1 MLTMDIKQAL
11 IEHNIT
17 PKYIHTVPEVL
28 SVSYGG
34 KSISPGEVLPR
45 SQTLERPTVSYHSAK
60 QDTDYA
66 LLMIDLDLFTTDDP
80 TGEVRHW
87 LEIVR
92 FSTGDSSGA
101 ATPVRTITEYLPCMP
116 GLGSGQ
122 HRYIFILAE
131 PAGAVV
137 EGAAGGVGIEGV
149 QPETKNAPT
158 EDLKD
163 RMGFRNQEW
172 MAKYGLRPVAANF
185 MLVSAD
191 ATSTLQ
197 NVAAGAEA
205 LAHKAV
211 GK

>member
-1 MLTMDIKQAL
+1 MDIKQAFQ
-11 IEHNIT
+11 EHNIT

-45 SQTLERPTVSYHSAK
+45 SQTLERPAVSYHSAK

-66 LLMIDLDLFTTDDP
+66 ILMIDPDLFTTDDP

-92 FSTGDSSGA
+92 FSTGDSSGT
-101 ATPVRTITEYLPCMP
+101 ATPVRTITEYLPCTP

-122 HRYIFILAE
+122 HRYIFVLAE
-131 PAGAVV
+131 GAS
-137 EGAAGGVGIEGV
+137 EGPLRDGGIEGV
-149 QPETKNAPT
+149 QPETKNAPK

-163 RMGFRNQEW
+163 RMGFHIQEW
-172 MAKYGLRPVAANF
+172 LAKYGLRPVAANF
-185 MLVSAD
+185 MLASAF
-191 ATSTLQ
+191 ATT
-197 NVAAGAEA
+197 GF
-205 LAHKAV
+205 
-211 GK
+211 